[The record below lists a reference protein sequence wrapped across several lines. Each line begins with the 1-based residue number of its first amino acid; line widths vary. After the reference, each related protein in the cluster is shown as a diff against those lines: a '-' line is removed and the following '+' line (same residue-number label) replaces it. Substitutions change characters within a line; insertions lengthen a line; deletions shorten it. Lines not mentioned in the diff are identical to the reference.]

1 MDLKMLSVPQL
12 LRTHSAIVDEL
23 KNRGVVRSSNNPV
36 GDYTE
41 WLVASKL
48 ELKLQTNS
56 TAGYDAIDNQGR
68 RYQIKGRRMTSDK
81 SPAQLGAI
89 RNLDKNDFDYLVAV
103 IFDPNYEILYAAQIP
118 HRLIAGYS
126 VYRAH
131 VNAHILNLR
140 RSIFQDQFVVDL
152 TELLRR
158 DFTGED
164 VHKPAPCEEGI

>member
-1 MDLKMLSVPQL
+1 MDLKMLSIPQL

-48 ELKLQTNS
+48 GLKLQTNA
-56 TAGYDAIDNQGR
+56 TAGYDAIDSEGR
-68 RYQIKGRRMTSDK
+68 RYQIKGRRVASDK
-81 SPAQLGAI
+81 TPAQLGAI

-118 HRLIAGYS
+118 HSLIAGYS
-126 VYRAH
+126 VYRRH

-140 RSIFQDQFVVDL
+140 RSILQDQFVVDL
-152 TELLRR
+152 TEGLKR
-158 DFTGED
+158 DLIVED
-164 VHKPAPCEEGI
+164 VHELTIYEESV